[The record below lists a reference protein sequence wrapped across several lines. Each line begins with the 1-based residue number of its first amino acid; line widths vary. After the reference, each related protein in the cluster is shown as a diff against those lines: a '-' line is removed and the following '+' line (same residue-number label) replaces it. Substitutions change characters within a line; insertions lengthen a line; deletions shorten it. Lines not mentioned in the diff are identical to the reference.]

1 MGHRLKWLVF
11 LLVSGGSI
19 AAAEDRLA
27 VVEFFGRTTCGN
39 CAAASETVVELQQ
52 ELAGRAVLLE
62 YDYDNFLRGRQDRFW
77 ATGVQA
83 DYLPLIMVGS
93 GYRTSSGVVDF
104 DPVYRGMVED
114 ELARPPRAE
123 VSAYWRQVG
132 TKLRVYVEVENTQQE
147 YLEVDNSASVWV
159 IAYESPP
166 SVESNTETYVMSTA
180 QWSLPYDLGPG
191 ETITKLIDTPYMDDV
206 QWDRM
211 HAVVLVEDRP
221 GCGCAEYDMLQAAEA
236 VPASLTAVPDTVTAG
251 RSGYSNEV
259 ELEGPYLLSWTAT
272 SDVPWI
278 EVSPSSGNRLTT
290 VTMTVNEELRPSL
303 ETEGAVTFSATGDGM
318 SFETVVDVAVGARFR
333 KAGPRMSPVGT
344 KGSARGRLP
353 R

>member
-1 MGHRLKWLVF
+1 
-11 LLVSGGSI
+11 
-19 AAAEDRLA
+19 
-27 VVEFFGRTTCGN
+27 
-39 CAAASETVVELQQ
+39 
-52 ELAGRAVLLE
+52 
-62 YDYDNFLRGRQDRFW
+62 
-77 ATGVQA
+77 
-83 DYLPLIMVGS
+83 
-93 GYRTSSGVVDF
+93 
-104 DPVYRGMVED
+104 
-114 ELARPPRAE
+114 
-123 VSAYWRQVG
+123 
-132 TKLRVYVEVENTQQE
+132 
-147 YLEVDNSASVWV
+147 V

-180 QWSLPYDLGPG
+180 QWSLPFDLGPG

-290 VTMTVNEELRPSL
+290 VTVTMNEELRPPL

-318 SFETVVDVAVGARFR
+318 SFETVVDVAVGARLR
-333 KAGPRMSPVGT
+333 QAGRRMSPVGT